1 MHNVHPPAAFWQY
14 DAGYWFQKLQSSAS
28 GLSEMEATLRYNALN
43 ERAVKKSS
51 FQKNIHLFVRQFKS
65 PLMLLLIGA
74 VILSAFLGDASDVFI
89 ILFIVLSSGL
99 MSFFQERNA
108 GKVIERLQSLIALKC
123 TVIREGAPVEIPSGQ
138 VVPGDV
144 LLLHA
149 GDMIPADC
157 LVIES
162 NQLYIN
168 EASLTGE
175 SYPGAKEPGVLD
187 EHTGLL
193 HRSNSLWQGTSVVSG
208 SGKALVIHTGQDTL
222 FRNITRSVSEVVETS
237 FEKGIRNFGFLLMK
251 ITLLLS
257 SFILLVNLLTGKTI
271 LESGLFALA
280 LAVGMAP
287 ELLPAVTTIAMSA
300 GAKRLLAKRVLV
312 NKLNAIQNLG
322 EVDLLCTDKTGT
334 ITEGMIEVAEI
345 LNAVGE
351 ADEFVR
357 ELAYWNAAYQSGYA
371 NPIDEALKKMPA
383 RPRMQ
388 AAKTGELP
396 YDFQRKRL
404 SICIQSDNGHYL
416 ITKGACKE
424 LFTCCSKVRLGNET
438 FCEMQTEKNRLND
451 LFAKF
456 GNSGLRV
463 IGVAYKEIKSA
474 PVTVSEETDMI
485 FAGFVLLQDPV
496 KAGITEVIAELK
508 QLAVSIKII
517 TGDNR
522 NIARSIARKLGIADP
537 VIIAGEELAGIAPA
551 ALAEKAKHTHIF
563 AEMEPQQK
571 EQLIKALKTSYTVAY
586 MGDGINDVSA
596 LNAAD
601 VGISVDNAADV
612 AREAADFVLMEKDL
626 SVLAEGIKEGR
637 KTFAN
642 TMKYL
647 YISTG
652 STFGNMISMAIASL
666 LLPFLPMLPKQI
678 LLTNFITDFPYLAI
692 PSDTVDEELVEK
704 PGRWNMNLI
713 RKYTI
718 IFGIHS
724 TLFDIITFLVLLYLL
739 KAREAVFQTGWFIE
753 SVMTELLI
761 LFIIRTHQHFFKS
774 NPSGP
779 LILLT
784 IIGVLV
790 TLALPYLPFASD
802 MGFVH
807 LSLLNL
813 GVMFGIVLLYILTAD
828 WLKVWFFRKYQSV
841 Q

>member
-1 MHNVHPPAAFWQY
+1 MHNTHSPAAFWQY
-14 DAGYWFQKLQSSAS
+14 DAGFWFQKLQSSEK
-28 GLSEMEATLRYNALN
+28 GLSATEAALKYRVLN
-43 ERAVKKSS
+43 ERTVKKSS
-51 FQKNIHLFVRQFKS
+51 FQKDIHLFLRQFKN

-74 VILSAFLGDASDVFI
+74 VILSAFLGDTSDVLI

-123 TVIREGAPVEIPSGQ
+123 TVVRDGIPVEIPSGQ
-138 VVPGDV
+138 VVAGDV

-157 LVIES
+157 LVMES

-175 SYPGAKEPGVLD
+175 SYPSAKAPGALD
-187 EHTGLL
+187 EHTELI
-193 HRSNSLWQGTSVVSG
+193 HRSNSVWQGTSVVSG
-208 SGKALVIHTGQDTL
+208 SGKALIIHTGQDAL
-222 FRNITRSVSEVVETS
+222 FRNITKSVSDVVETS
-237 FEKGIRNFGFLLMK
+237 FEKGIRKFGFLLMK

-257 SFILLVNLLTGKTI
+257 SFILVVNLLTGKSI

-287 ELLPAVTTIAMSA
+287 ELLPAITTIAMSA

-334 ITEGMIEVAEI
+334 ITEGTIEVSEI
-345 LNAVGE
+345 LNAAGE

-357 ELAYWNAAYQSGYA
+357 ELAYWNAVYQSGYS
-371 NPIDEALKKMPA
+371 NPIDEALKRMPA
-383 RPRMQ
+383 RPQMH

-404 SICIQSDNGHYL
+404 SICIQSDDRHYL
-416 ITKGACKE
+416 VTKGAFKE
-424 LFTCCSKVRLGNET
+424 LLDCCTRVRLGNET
-438 FCEMQTEKNRLND
+438 IGEIQTEKNKLNN
-451 LFAKF
+451 LFAQF
-456 GNSGLRV
+456 GNNGLRA
-463 IGVAYKEIKSA
+463 IGVAYKEIKNA
-474 PVTVSEETDMI
+474 DVAVSDESDMI

-496 KAGITEVIAELK
+496 KAGITEVIAGLK
-508 QLAVSIKII
+508 QLKVNIKII

-522 NIARSIARKLGIADP
+522 NIARSIALKLGIADP
-537 VIIAGEELAGIAPA
+537 VIIAGEELTGIEPEM
-551 ALAEKAKHTHIF
+551 LAEKVKHTHIF
-563 AEMEPQQK
+563 AEMEPRQK
-571 EQLIKALKTSYTVAY
+571 EQVIKTLKISSTVAY

-601 VGISVDNAADV
+601 VGISVENAADV
-612 AREAADFVLMEKDL
+612 ARETADFVLMEKDL
-626 SVLAEGIKEGR
+626 SVLAEGVKEGR

-652 STFGNMISMAIASL
+652 STFGNMISMAVASF

-692 PSDTVDEELVEK
+692 PSDTVDAELVEK
-704 PGRWNMNLI
+704 PGKWDMSLI

-724 TLFDIITFLVLLYLL
+724 TLFDIITFLVLLYIL
-739 KAREAVFQTGWFIE
+739 KVREAAFQTGWFIE
-753 SVMTELLI
+753 SVITELLI
-761 LFIIRTHQHFFKS
+761 LFIIRTHKSFFKS
-774 NPSGP
+774 SPYQP
-779 LILLT
+779 LILLS
-784 IIGVLV
+784 IIAVMA

-807 LSLLNL
+807 LPLLNL
-813 GVMFGIVLLYILTAD
+813 GIMLGIVLLYILTAD
-828 WLKVWFFRKYQSV
+828 WLKVWFFKKYQSA
-841 Q
+841 